1 MVTISPAQVAD
12 VAIVAELAH
21 RIWHRHYP
29 GIISVGQIEYMLA
42 RGYASPALAKFLD
55 DEGSGLV
62 VARQDGAP
70 VGFAAWQRTDRP
82 ATSKLDKLYVLQ
94 ELHRRGVGRLLVA
107 HVEREARADG
117 ATTLVLNV
125 NKDNAGA
132 IAAYRRLGFS
142 VREEVVV
149 DIGNGYVM
157 DDYVMAK
164 AL

>member
-55 DEGSGLV
+55 DEGSGLI

-132 IAAYRRLGFS
+132 IAAYRRLGFF
-142 VREEVVV
+142 VRGEVVV